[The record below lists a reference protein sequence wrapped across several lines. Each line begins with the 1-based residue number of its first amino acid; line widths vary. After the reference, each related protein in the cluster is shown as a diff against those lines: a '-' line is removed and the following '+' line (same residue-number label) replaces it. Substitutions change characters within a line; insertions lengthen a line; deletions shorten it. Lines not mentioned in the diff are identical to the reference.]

1 VGWFSVHT
9 GFEFI
14 IIYGRA
20 GDRNGE
26 REEDLTVSRVKE
38 EEFAT
43 SKSN

>member
-1 VGWFSVHT
+1 VHI
-9 GFEFI
+9 GVEFI
-14 IIYGRA
+14 IVYGRA

-26 REEDLTVSRVKE
+26 RGEDLTISRVKE